1 MAAAPVW
8 QRDVAGGGSRGGGD
22 QTGSLGM
29 PIKRF
34 EDVDQITKTF
44 SHITD
49 VSMEFRRESD
59 LFDLLQSTSKEDTY
73 QQHFQGWPTL
83 LRPLSGA
90 ILELPTM
97 VQEKYNSCQTM
108 CFIGLFPQIR
118 RAWAS
123 VDNSLFL
130 WRYDKTSDVPVEYS
144 GEDQAITAVCL
155 TEPKPGVFLPAI
167 RYIIVLCTA
176 AEIVMLGV
184 CPSRRGN
191 TGEDWEGVPE
201 DIILQPLPLYSISA
215 DNVLFTSCVAGP
227 AGRIFLGGAD
237 GCVYELS
244 YHASE
249 SWCQKRMYKSR
260 LEWHFRSILP
270 SMPAFIPTFGNWA
283 TSAIA
288 QLTVDK
294 ERHILYSLN
303 VASGIKVFDLGPVG
317 EAPAKLVAE
326 VSNVYAAAAG
336 AVGGK
341 ELFRG
346 AAADRKAASIKY
358 ITPITTSESSGL
370 HLMAVTA
377 DGRRIYFSTHTL
389 SKYGTYNLHG
399 SARGISMMAKAPP
412 VAVASATTSGA
423 LAAGSAVACREPA
436 FYRRPETLAAVFA
449 RAALP
454 HSAGARGATGDLS
467 RSAALELLGAHYSAG
482 CLLLSESAGGA
493 GSGGATKF
501 LMASR
506 NTTVPTP
513 TVNTHTIGIG
523 GSTSSHVPGGLRES
537 VTELDNIVPGETTAL
552 EATPWRPVL
561 GPEVLSDRAGPGS
574 NELISAVWWPPP
586 RFIVMSTAGVMEL
599 EKRRPVELLMQILER
614 STSDQ
619 LRSFFQAYGAAEA
632 AAMCYQIATSG
643 PPGALV
649 AGPGASRGSL
659 GGAIG
664 CAPCSSSLGGGG
676 VSALAARG
684 AAAAL
689 DNPLLVGEARMPE
702 DAALEGGYPH
712 NGSNLSNA
720 LAGGGANGMYMGR
733 AVDPNPGP
741 YWSTGH
747 RGLCLYI
754 SRLLAP
760 VYDKK
765 IVVAVRGKPAAV
777 TGIQVLKCGFSER
790 TLGVLEDRLNA
801 LGHYLEASL
810 TKRQQRGYAART
822 FAAVTSSGAYGAGG
836 AGASGAAPMPAG
848 GGAPG
853 VGYGAAAAGGG
864 LFGFGAG
871 MAAGGADDPTVVVHK
886 RRRLEHAAQ
895 QEDEMVQ
902 RIRALVFRVAE
913 ACRLLAL
920 LSAHNLGRLALR
932 EFGSGTL
939 EMAKLANM
947 TLRDLVQEPDGQD
960 MASRLMGGLVNE
972 QMDASMAGA
981 WTAASRGVAS
991 LGPGAAGG
999 VAASSSASV
1008 DAVAATLQAAA
1019 PSYFRQEDRKYYQAS
1034 AVLRNAEAVPPG
1046 PERDAIVKQA
1056 ITLLLSV
1063 PTVVSLEALTKELV
1077 RFRYF
1082 EGIVAVS
1089 LAVAAARDPEGKA
1102 LRAELGTACELARGE
1117 RRSAYNYIL
1126 QTLGSL
1132 LLDNTIGGGV
1142 DVPPLTSAERAE
1154 AKSAM
1159 LKAALASTD
1168 KFFLDELYGFVISN
1182 CKAAD
1187 ELLSRDAPGLESYL
1201 AREGGLVPP
1210 GSVTDPADPAT
1221 AIVAAAA
1228 AALNAG
1234 VLIGPLT
1241 KTQVALLELLCSML
1255 VRKGRFLDAAL
1266 VYGALGCRRSGSGA
1280 DLSVSLD
1287 SRVAAMQSAV
1297 LHARSAGAS
1306 ALVSRLDSDAKVFG
1320 FQDAIVKRLQER
1332 QTSMGGGAGRHAG
1345 GSAGAMEGGSQAA
1358 GPGAAAGTAL
1368 EPERALAELSGAP
1381 LDLSELY
1388 NAYAQPFGLWDIC
1401 LQMIRFAGG
1410 CGNGDPPAVVRTLWD
1425 HELLRAHGS
1434 CRSDSPVGRLERACD
1449 AASNLGS
1456 SLYPDSLTLP
1466 LMHIAWRLESLAAGL
1481 WPRRGANG
1489 DGGAAATVTA
1499 LGEAADRSSEL
1510 IVQALMTAAGGS
1522 GGAVRQVYEALL
1534 SHSRGNL
1541 VAVGT
1546 MDPQLSTPAMRVQL
1560 LRSAAAAC
1568 AAAILDVRSAAL
1580 APVGVG
1586 AAAAPMAGVLA
1597 PGVGVARE
1605 AGSLADAADRFA
1617 LEARRLGYS
1626 ECEGI
1631 ARRLE
1636 AVRTQAEALR

>member
-29 PIKRF
+29 PIKSF

-90 ILELPTM
+90 VLELPTM

-155 TEPKPGVFLPAI
+155 TEPKAGVFLPAI

-191 TGEDWEGVPE
+191 SGDDWEGVPE

-215 DNVLFTSCVAGP
+215 DNILFTSCVAGP

-244 YHASE
+244 YNASE
-249 SWCQKRMYKSR
+249 SWCQKRMSKSR

-270 SMPAFIPTFGNWA
+270 TMPAFIPTFGNWG
-283 TSAIA
+283 TPAIA
-288 QLTVDK
+288 QLAVDK

-317 EAPAKLVAE
+317 ETPAKLVAE

-358 ITPITTSESSGL
+358 IVPIATSESSGL

-377 DGRRIYFSTHTL
+377 DGRRIYFSTHPL

-399 SARGISMMAKAPP
+399 GARGVMTKAPP
-412 VAVASATTSGA
+412 LAVAGATTGNA
-423 LAAGSAVACREPA
+423 TAAGGAATGREPA
-436 FYRRPETLAAVFA
+436 YYRRPETLAAVFA

-454 HSAGARGATGDLS
+454 YSAGARGATGDLS

-513 TVNTHTIGIG
+513 TVNTHTGSGHGIG
-523 GSTSSHVPGGLRES
+523 GLISGHVPGGLRES

-552 EATPWRPVL
+552 EAAPWRPVL
-561 GPEVLSDRAGPGS
+561 GAEVLSARAGPGS

-614 STSDQ
+614 NSPDQ

-643 PPGALV
+643 PPGALA
-649 AGPGASRGSL
+649 AGPGGGRGSM

-664 CAPCSSSLGGGG
+664 CSPCSSSLGGGG

-702 DAALEGGYPH
+702 DAALEGGYLH
-712 NGSNLSNA
+712 NGPNSSNA
-720 LAGGGANGMYMGR
+720 LAGGGASGMYMGR

-741 YWSTGH
+741 YWSMGH

-765 IVVAVRGKPAAV
+765 IVVVVGGGKVSGA
-777 TGIQVLKCGFSER
+777 TGGQVLKGGFSEQ
-790 TLGVLEDRLNA
+790 TLQVLEDRLNA
-801 LGHYLEASL
+801 LGQYLEVSL

-822 FAAVTSSGAYGAGG
+822 FAAVTSSGTYGAGG
-836 AGASGAAPMPAG
+836 ASASGVAPMPAA

-853 VGYGAAAAGGG
+853 GGYGAAAAGGG

-871 MAAGGADDPTVVVHK
+871 MAAGGVDDPTVVVHK

-902 RIRALVFRVAE
+902 RIRALVFRMAE

-932 EFGSGTL
+932 ELGSGTL

-947 TLRDLVQEPDGQD
+947 TLRDLVQEAEGQD
-960 MASRLMGGLVNE
+960 MATRLMGGLVNE
-972 QMDASMAGA
+972 QMDANMAGT
-981 WTAASRGVAS
+981 WTATSRGPSS
-991 LGPGAAGG
+991 LGPGTGGG

-1034 AVLRNAEAVPPG
+1034 AVLRNAETVPPG

-1056 ITLLLSV
+1056 INLLLSV
-1063 PTVVSLEALTKELV
+1063 PTVVSLEALSKELIK
-1077 RFRYF
+1077 FRYF
-1082 EGIVAVS
+1082 EGIVTVS

-1102 LRAELGTACELARGE
+1102 LRAELGATCELARGE

-1132 LLDNTIGGGV
+1132 FLDNISSGGV
-1142 DVPPLTSAERAE
+1142 DVPPLTSTERAE

-1159 LKAALASTD
+1159 LKAALTSTD

-1201 AREGGLVPP
+1201 SREGGLVPP

-1221 AIVAAAA
+1221 AIVTAAA

-1241 KTQVALLELLCSML
+1241 KAQVAMLELLCSML

-1266 VYGALGCRRSGSGA
+1266 VYGALGCRRSGPGA

-1332 QTSMGGGAGRHAG
+1332 QRNQDGGAGWRVG
-1345 GSAGAMEGGSQAA
+1345 GGAGAMEGGPEAA
-1358 GPGAAAGTAL
+1358 GPAATGGTAL
-1368 EPERALAELSGAP
+1368 ELERALAELSGAP

-1425 HELLRAHGS
+1425 HELLRVRGDYRSWGPGS
-1434 CRSDSPVGRLERACD
+1434 NVRMLRNKWTRSGKELPV
-1449 AASNLGS
+1449 
-1456 SLYPDSLTLP
+1456 PK
-1466 LMHIAWRLESLAAGL
+1466 
-1481 WPRRGANG
+1481 
-1489 DGGAAATVTA
+1489 
-1499 LGEAADRSSEL
+1499 
-1510 IVQALMTAAGGS
+1510 
-1522 GGAVRQVYEALL
+1522 
-1534 SHSRGNL
+1534 
-1541 VAVGT
+1541 
-1546 MDPQLSTPAMRVQL
+1546 
-1560 LRSAAAAC
+1560 
-1568 AAAILDVRSAAL
+1568 
-1580 APVGVG
+1580 
-1586 AAAAPMAGVLA
+1586 
-1597 PGVGVARE
+1597 
-1605 AGSLADAADRFA
+1605 
-1617 LEARRLGYS
+1617 
-1626 ECEGI
+1626 
-1631 ARRLE
+1631 
-1636 AVRTQAEALR
+1636 